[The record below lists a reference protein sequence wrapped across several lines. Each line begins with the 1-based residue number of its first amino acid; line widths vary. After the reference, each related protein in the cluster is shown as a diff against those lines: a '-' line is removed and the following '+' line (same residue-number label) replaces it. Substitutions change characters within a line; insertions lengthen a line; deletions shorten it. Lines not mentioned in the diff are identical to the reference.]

1 MKSLPQ
7 GVIAAVIIAVAIVA
21 GRSSCAPRIPLGSM
35 RANRETIGTIVHEY
49 LVENLM

>member
-21 GRSSCAPRIPLGSM
+21 GAFILRPR
-35 RANRETIGTIVHEY
+35 RYR
-49 LVENLM
+49 